1 MATDENAIPVGMSNE
16 GIVIF
21 SPNRTHLIQ
30 AGQGVSAAVIDSSGV
45 VHYIASPSNPPQEEH
60 QVGICEKL
68 LNVDTKTLGY
78 FQIIIGVIH
87 IALGAISADLAV
99 SFTEYTSMS
108 IKAGYPFWGAVL
120 VKWSAVMNFLSA
132 EGALVGTALY
142 ITELIQNSKFIGASI
157 CILLLFFSL
166 VEFCIAVSM
175 TFFGCQETSKKKKK
189 KQSNLPASK
198 KENT

>member
-120 VKWSAVMNFLSA
+120 FMASGSLSVLMERHMRPPNLVKWSAVMNFLSA

-142 ITELIQNSKFIGASI
+142 ITELIQNSKLGGVLYRCFNDIFWMPGNI
-157 CILLLFFSL
+157 
-166 VEFCIAVSM
+166 EEEEE
-175 TFFGCQETSKKKKK
+175 ETV
-189 KQSNLPASK
+189 
-198 KENT
+198 